1 METQNTKQILSDL
14 YGLMME
20 INFHREDEEVLKEL
34 QEHPDSQIEKHLLR
48 IKQISANI
56 KAETNRRRFLKA
68 KEQLAQLR
76 QKGIE
81 EIQRLLTPEERIQ
94 YVPLYRKFKES
105 SNEDEEDI
113 LEDQEFLKLIEIL
126 NKQTDNDSKT

>member
-14 YGLMME
+14 YGLMLE